1 MLKPGI
7 HTMTMPEYL
16 SLKALSSGL
25 IHTMLA
31 QSPEHAALEQAQPDG
46 EMSAIAEHGVAVHD
60 ALLEGVNR
68 IAVINPQDYAGP
80 RGGVPKGWTNDAIK
94 AARDAARSNGKIP
107 MFPETAAE
115 VLNAVQ
121 AARDFI
127 GRSELKGVFDSGKPE
142 QVLIWNEGDVLCKA
156 RPDWLN
162 DKVLLHVKTTAGSA
176 QPESWIRNQLT
187 PMGYDVA
194 WGLYRRGLMELTGND
209 PQHVFLVIEQN
220 APYGCSLVSLAPTF
234 ADIAASKVGRA
245 IKVWQACQASGNFPG
260 YPRRI
265 AYAEPKNWDIQAE
278 EEAQLSGVPDELQRQ
293 HGMQA

>member
-1 MLKPGI
+1 MKTGI
-7 HTMTMPEYL
+7 FQMTMPEYL
-16 SLKALSSGL
+16 QIKALSSGL

-31 QSPEHAALEQAQPDG
+31 QSPEHAAYEQQQPDG

-94 AARDAARSNGKIP
+94 AARDVARSNGKLP

-127 GRSELKGVFDSGKPE
+127 ARSELKGVFDSGKPE

-162 DKVLLHVKTTAGSA
+162 DKVLVHVKTTAGSA

-187 PMGYDVA
+187 PMGYDCA
-194 WGLYRRGLMELTGND
+194 WGFYRRGLMELTGKD

-220 APYGCSLVSLAPTF
+220 APYGCSLVSLAPAF
-234 ADIAASKVGRA
+234 AEMADSKVSRA
-245 IKVWQACQASGNFPG
+245 IAQWQKCVASGRFPG
-260 YPRRI
+260 YTTRI
-265 AYAEPKNWDIQAE
+265 AYAEPKPWELAGE
-278 EEAQLSGVPDELQRQ
+278 EEASLNTVFSPEQLEGGIPL
-293 HGMQA
+293 